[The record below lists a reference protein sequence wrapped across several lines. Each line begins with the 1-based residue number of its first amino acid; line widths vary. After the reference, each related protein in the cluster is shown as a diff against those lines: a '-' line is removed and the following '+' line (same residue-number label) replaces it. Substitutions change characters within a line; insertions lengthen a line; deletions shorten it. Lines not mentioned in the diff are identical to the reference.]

1 MVEEAEIADEDI
13 ESKIVYIMIVID
25 DDEVVVPE

>member
-1 MVEEAEIADEDI
+1 MVEEAEIADDDI
-13 ESKIVYIMIVID
+13 ESKIDYIIIVID